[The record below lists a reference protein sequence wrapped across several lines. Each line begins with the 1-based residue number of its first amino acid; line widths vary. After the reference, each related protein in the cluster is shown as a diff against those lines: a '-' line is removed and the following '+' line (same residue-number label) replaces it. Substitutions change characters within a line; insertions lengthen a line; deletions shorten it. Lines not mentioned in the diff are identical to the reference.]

1 MNRPMPSGRP
11 IPVEPIHVFIDDFQA
26 PAAHAV
32 RTVIHAQD
40 CACRHCQ
47 PDRLDAQAMALLT
60 IVGFL
65 VATAIALFIDPAGV
79 IAVLAD
85 MVGVRS

>member
-1 MNRPMPSGRP
+1 MNCPHASGRP
-11 IPVEPIHVFIDDFQA
+11 IPAEPIHVFIDDFQA
-26 PAAHAV
+26 PAARLC
-32 RTVIHAQD
+32 RTVVHAQD
-40 CACRHCQ
+40 CTCRECQ

-65 VATAIALFIDPAGV
+65 VATAIALFIDPTGV

-85 MVGVRS
+85 MVGVPA

>member
-1 MNRPMPSGRP
+1 MNRPAP
-11 IPVEPIHVFIDDFQA
+11 IAAEPILVFIDDHQA
-26 PAAHAV
+26 PTTRFSHTLV
-32 RTVIHAQD
+32 HAQN
-40 CACRHCQ
+40 CECRKCQ

-65 VATAIALFIDPAGV
+65 VATAIALFIDPTGV

-85 MVGVRS
+85 MVGVRA

>member
-1 MNRPMPSGRP
+1 MKRPALHGRP
-11 IPVEPIHVFIDDFQA
+11 IPAEPIHIFIDDFQA
-26 PAAHAV
+26 PVGHVV
-32 RTVIHAQD
+32 RTPLHAQD
-40 CACRHCQ
+40 CTCRECQ

-65 VATAIALFIDPAGV
+65 VATAIALFIDPTGV

-85 MVGVRS
+85 MVGVRA

>member
-1 MNRPMPSGRP
+1 MPSGRP

-26 PAAHAV
+26 PAAHGV
-32 RTVIHAQD
+32 RTVIHPQD
-40 CACRHCQ
+40 CTCRQCQ
-47 PDRLDAQAMALLT
+47 PDRPHAQAMALLT